1 MTTNMPDFSAEQ
13 WRFLAFLAIFNAD
26 VPIHLV
32 GHFAPLSPGPLFE
45 VINKSKKLGWL
56 TQKGDEI
63 FTLNKK
69 LPRSVKNKL
78 SKMIT
83 PERAVSIIE
92 GLQKFQTEVDV
103 TPNLMTRLMEKAGF
117 EKEAAEQD
125 IIIAEQAV
133 IDGHQNKA
141 WRYFKQAADRLMKH
155 MESDESK
162 VLLLSVVL
170 KFSNLSFLLS
180 KGLTS
185 LEQYLHKS
193 HDIAY
198 AVGDQ
203 RSHALIN
210 LHIGRL
216 FYFSGRRTDAMA
228 ALSVGLT
235 EIEEIGDED
244 IFEQAAGFLG
254 IFYYMQGL
262 FKEALPHLEKAAGSY
277 MQEKHILTM
286 NPTAPVFLSYCLAYL
301 GEYHRAIG
309 SLDCNWRIAKE
320 NSDHFL
326 AATLRIILSTIL
338 YIIKKDEEAEF
349 HLNEGL
355 KEARQTKNAFA
366 LYLAAAPLSFKKMH
380 TNEGVS
386 KAHDILHQ
394 AFEDAA
400 TSGFIRQLSSPWI
413 LELFYEFERYGFEPL
428 PQLSLQEIK
437 ERAVNENNIHIQGV
451 ILRLEAQESFHKN
464 NPANAILIDLEESQ
478 RLLEQSGDIVQLSK
492 SLIQTARIEL
502 SRGNRILGIDSL
514 NRARTTLGG
523 YADIFFPEDLRHLL
537 DPGRHGKYSPEAP
550 QESAEKFI
558 ELSESIFPLHEQD
571 EILTRTVI
579 AINRFFGAERGGLFW
594 FPGGKMT
601 KRPELRAFCNLTAY
615 DINATGFQPNLALIK
630 KAFSE
635 NRPVI
640 KRHIASQSK
649 PSSKSIKAILC
660 LPVEVRGK
668 PRAILYHDN
677 SYLEDCFDS
686 LNAATISRMMRHI
699 SQRIDRIYDYFQIRK
714 ERNTLMVERTL
725 RERTLEN
732 QRLVYESQAMIDI
745 IKQIDIAARS
755 DSTVLF
761 LGETGVGKE
770 LMARRVHAMSP
781 RHNKPFIVVD
791 PTSIPETLI
800 ESELFGHEKGA
811 FTGAEQQKKG
821 RLELADKGT
830 LFIDEIGE
838 LPKSI
843 QVKLLRAIQERQ
855 FYRVGGTRM
864 YRSDFRL
871 VVATNRN
878 LTAEVA
884 SGNFREDLFY
894 RINVVPFRIPALRE
908 RPDDIPVLAAFLL
921 KGFSH
926 KYNRPNIKI
935 DAETERLLK
944 QYNWPG
950 NVREMKNIIERAT
963 LLSSGDKLKVDL
975 SSNSNINTGQ
985 SFADMPTLNKLEKRY
1000 IQFVL
1005 NKTNGKMGGSGGASE
1020 ILGINRTTLYAR
1032 MKKLGMRGNG

>member
-1 MTTNMPDFSAEQ
+1 MTTNMPDFSADQ
-13 WRFLAFLAIFNAD
+13 WRFLAFLAVLNSD
-26 VPIHLV
+26 VPIHLA
-32 GHFAPLSPGPLFE
+32 GHFVPLLPGPLFE

-56 TQKGDEI
+56 TQKDEEI

-69 LPRSVKNKL
+69 LPPSVKKKL
-78 SKMIT
+78 SNIIT
-83 PERAVSIIE
+83 PEQLVSIIDE
-92 GLQKFQTEVDV
+92 FQKVQEKVNID
-103 TPNLMTRLMEKAGF
+103 PKLMLRLMEKAGF
-117 EKEAAEQD
+117 EIEAAKQD
-125 IIIAEQAV
+125 IIIAEKAV
-133 IDGHQNKA
+133 VDGHQNKA
-141 WRYFKQAADRLMKH
+141 WRYFKQAADRLMKR

-162 VLLLSVVL
+162 SLFLSVVL

-198 AVGDQ
+198 NIGDQ

-210 LHIGRL
+210 LHLGRL

-235 EIEEIGDED
+235 EVEEIGDED

-254 IFYYMQGL
+254 IFYLMQGL
-262 FKEALPHLEKAAGSY
+262 FKEALPHLEKAARSY
-277 MQEKHILTM
+277 MLQKQIHTM
-286 NPTAPVFLSYCLAYL
+286 NPIAPVLFSYCLAYL
-301 GEYHRAIG
+301 GEFHRAIG
-309 SLDCNWRIAKE
+309 SLDCNWRIARE

-349 HLNEGL
+349 HLKEGL
-355 KEARQTKNAFA
+355 KEAQDTKNALA
-366 LYLAAAPLSFKKMH
+366 IYLAAAPLSFRTMPS
-380 TNEGVS
+380 NDGIS
-386 KAHDILHQ
+386 KAYDILRQ

-400 TSGFIRQLSSPWI
+400 SYGFIRQFASPWI
-413 LELFYEFERYGFEPL
+413 LELFYEFEEHGFDPL
-428 PQLSLQEIK
+428 PQLSFQEIK
-437 ERAVNENNIHIQGV
+437 ERAIEENNIHLQGV
-451 ILRLEAQESFHKN
+451 TLRLEAQKKFYKN
-464 NPANAILIDLEESQ
+464 KPVDAILIDLKKSQ

-492 SLIQTARIEL
+492 SLIETARIEL
-502 SRGNRILGIDSL
+502 SGGNRKMGIDSL
-514 NRARTTLGG
+514 NLAWATLGG

-550 QESAEKFI
+550 HESVEKFI
-558 ELSESIFPLHEQD
+558 ELSESIFPPHEQD

-579 AINRFFGAERGGLFW
+579 AVNRFFGAERGGLFW

-601 KRPELRAFCNLTAY
+601 KAPELRAFCNMTAY
-615 DINATGFQPNLALIK
+615 DINAPDFQPNLALIK
-630 KAFSE
+630 KAFME
-635 NRPVI
+635 KRPII
-640 KRHIASQSK
+640 KRQIASQTK
-649 PSSKSIKAILC
+649 PSEKSIKAILC

-668 PRAILYHDN
+668 LRAILYHDN
-677 SYLEDCFDS
+677 SYLEDCFDF
-686 LNAATISRMMRHI
+686 LNAALISRMMRHI
-699 SQRIDRIYDYFQIRK
+699 SQRIDRIYEYFQIRK
-714 ERNTLMVERTL
+714 ERNTLIDERTL
-725 RERTLEN
+725 RDKILEE
-732 QRLVYESQAMIDI
+732 QKLVYQSQVMIDI
-745 IKQIDIAARS
+745 IKQIDIAASS
-755 DSTVLF
+755 DSTILF

-770 LMARRVHAMSP
+770 LAARRVHAMSP
-781 RHNKPFIVVD
+781 RQDKPFIVVD
-791 PTSIPETLI
+791 PTAIPETLI

-811 FTGAEQQKKG
+811 FTGAAQQKKG

-871 VVATNRN
+871 IAATNRN
-878 LTAEVA
+878 LAAEVA
-884 SGNFREDLFY
+884 SGNFREDLYY

-908 RPDDIPVLAAFLL
+908 RTDEIPVLAKFLL
-921 KGFSH
+921 KGFSQ

-935 DAETERLLK
+935 DAETERLMT

-963 LLSSGDKLKVDL
+963 LLSSGDKLEVDL
-975 SSNSNINTGQ
+975 SSTEKIDTEH
-985 SFADMPTLNKLEKRY
+985 SFADMPTLHELEKRY

-1005 NKTNGKMGGSGGASE
+1005 NKTNGKMGGRDSASE
-1020 ILGINRTTLYAR
+1020 IMGIPE
-1032 MKKLGMRGNG
+1032 

>member
-1 MTTNMPDFSAEQ
+1 MKKNMPDFSADQ
-13 WRFLAFLAIFNAD
+13 WRFLAFLAVLNSD
-26 VPIHLV
+26 VPIHLA
-32 GHFAPLSPGPLFE
+32 GHFVPLPPGPLFE

-56 TQKGDEI
+56 TQKGEEI

-78 SKMIT
+78 SNIIT
-83 PERAVSIIE
+83 PEQLVSIID
-92 GLQKFQTEVDV
+92 GFQKAQTEVAID
-103 TPNLMTRLMEKAGF
+103 PRLMLRLMEKAGF
-117 EKEAAEQD
+117 ETEAAEQD
-125 IIIAEQAV
+125 IIIAEKAV
-133 IDGHQNKA
+133 VDGLQNKA
-141 WRYFKQAADRLMKH
+141 WRYFKKAADRLMKR

-162 VLLLSVVL
+162 VLFLSVVL

-198 AVGDQ
+198 NIGDQ

-210 LHIGRL
+210 LHLGRL
-216 FYFSGRRTDAMA
+216 FYFSGRRPDAMA

-235 EIEEIGDED
+235 EVEEIGDED

-262 FKEALPHLEKAAGSY
+262 FKEALPHLEKAARSY
-277 MQEKHILTM
+277 MLEKQTHTM
-286 NPTAPVFLSYCLAYL
+286 NPTAPVFFSYCLAYL
-301 GEYHRAIG
+301 GEFHRAIG
-309 SLDCNWRIAKE
+309 SLECNWRMAKE

-326 AATLRIILSTIL
+326 AVTLRIILSTIL

-355 KEARQTKNAFA
+355 KEARHTKNALAVYF
-366 LYLAAAPLSFKKMH
+366 AAAPLSFKNMH
-380 TNEGVS
+380 SSEGVS
-386 KAHDILHQ
+386 KAHDILCQ
-394 AFEDAA
+394 AFKAA
-400 TSGFIRQLSSPWI
+400 AASGFIRQFSSPWI
-413 LELFYEFERYGFEPL
+413 VELFYEFERYGFEPL

-437 ERAVNENNIHIQGV
+437 ERAINENNIHLQGV
-451 ILRLEAQESFHKN
+451 ILRLEAQDKFNKN
-464 NPANAILIDLEESQ
+464 EPANAILIDLEKSQ
-478 RLLEQSGDIVQLSK
+478 CLLEQSGDVVQLSK
-492 SLIQTARIEL
+492 SLVQMARIEL
-502 SRGNRILGIDSL
+502 SRVNKKIGIDIL
-514 NRARTTLGG
+514 NKAWATLGG
-523 YADIFFPEDLRHLL
+523 YADIFFPEDLRHLF

-550 QESAEKFI
+550 HESVEKFI

-571 EILTRTVI
+571 EVLTRTVI
-579 AINRFFGAERGGLFW
+579 AVNRFFGAERGGLFW

-601 KRPELRAFCNLTAY
+601 KAPELRAFCNMTAY
-615 DINATGFQPNLALIK
+615 DINATSFQPSLALIN
-630 KAFSE
+630 KAFME
-635 NRPVI
+635 KRPVI
-640 KRHIASQSK
+640 KRQIASQTK
-649 PSSKSIKAILC
+649 PSEKSIKAILC

-668 PRAILYHDN
+668 LRAILYHDN
-677 SYLEDCFDS
+677 SYLEDCFDF

-699 SQRIDRIYDYFQIRK
+699 SQRIDRIYDYFQIRE
-714 ERNTLMVERTL
+714 ERNTLIDERTL
-725 RERTLEN
+725 RYNTLEE
-732 QRLVYESQAMIDI
+732 QRLVYQSQVMVDI
-745 IKQIDIAARS
+745 IKQIDIAASS
-755 DSTVLF
+755 DSTILF

-770 LMARRVHAMSP
+770 LAARRVHAMSP
-781 RHNKPFIVVD
+781 RQSKPFIVVD

-811 FTGAEQQKKG
+811 FTGAVKQKKG

-864 YRSDFRL
+864 YHSDFRL
-871 VVATNRN
+871 IAATNRN
-878 LTAEVA
+878 LAAEVA
-884 SGNFREDLFY
+884 SGNFREDLYY

-908 RPDDIPVLAAFLL
+908 RTDDIPVLAKFLL
-921 KGFSH
+921 KGFSQ

-935 DAETERLLK
+935 DAETERLMT

-963 LLSSGDKLKVDL
+963 LLSSGDKLEVDL
-975 SSNSNINTGQ
+975 SSTEKIDTEH
-985 SFADMPTLNKLEKRY
+985 SFADMPTLHELEKRY

-1005 NKTNGKMGGSGGASE
+1005 NKTNGKMGGRDSASE
-1020 ILGINRTTLYAR
+1020 IMGINRATLYSR
-1032 MKKLGMRGNG
+1032 MKKLGMR

>member
-1 MTTNMPDFSAEQ
+1 MKKIMPDFSADQ
-13 WRFLAFLAIFNAD
+13 WRFLAFLAIFNSD
-26 VPIHLV
+26 VPIHLA
-32 GHFAPLSPGPLFE
+32 GHFIPLPPGPLFE
-45 VINKSKKLGWL
+45 VINKSKKAGWL
-56 TQKGDEI
+56 TQKGEDI

-69 LPRSVKNKL
+69 LPQSVKSKL
-78 SKMIT
+78 SNIIT
-83 PERAVSIIE
+83 SEQLVSIIDE
-92 GLQKFQTEVDV
+92 LQKVQTEMAIDTKILV
-103 TPNLMTRLMEKAGF
+103 RLMEKAGL
-117 EKEAAEQD
+117 ETEAAQQN
-125 IIIAEQAV
+125 ILIAEKAV
-133 IDGHQNKA
+133 VDGHQDKA
-141 WRYFKQAADRLMKH
+141 WRYFKQAADRLMKQ
-155 MESDESK
+155 MESDVNK
-162 VLLLSVVL
+162 TLFLSVVL
-170 KFSNLSFLLS
+170 NFSNLSFLLS
-180 KGLTS
+180 QGLTS
-185 LEQYLHKS
+185 LEQYLHKA
-193 HDIAY
+193 HDIAN

-210 LHIGRL
+210 LHLGRL

-235 EIEEIGDED
+235 EVEEIGDED
-244 IFEQAAGFLG
+244 IFGQAAGFLG

-262 FKEALPHLEKAAGSY
+262 FIEALPHLEKAADAY
-277 MQEKHILTM
+277 MKETHIHTM
-286 NPTAPVFLSYCLAYL
+286 NPVAPVFFSFCLAYL
-301 GEYHRAIG
+301 GEFHRAIG
-309 SLDCNWRIAKE
+309 SLDCNWRMAKE

-338 YIIKKDEEAEF
+338 YIIKKDDEAEF
-349 HLNEGL
+349 HLKEGL
-355 KEARQTKNAFA
+355 KEARHTKNALA
-366 LYLAAAPLSFKKMH
+366 LYFAAAPLSLKNMH
-380 TNEGVS
+380 SNDGVS
-386 KAHDILHQ
+386 KAYDILHR
-394 AFEDAA
+394 AFKNAA
-400 TSGFIRQLSSPWI
+400 ASGFIRQLSSPWI
-413 LELFYEFERYGFEPL
+413 VELFYEFERYGFEPL
-428 PQLSLQEIK
+428 PQLSIQEIK

-451 ILRLEAQESFHKN
+451 ILRLEAQENFHKN
-464 NPANAILIDLEESQ
+464 NPVNAILIDLEKSQ
-478 RLLEQSGDIVQLSK
+478 RILEQSGDIVQLSK

-502 SRGNRILGIDSL
+502 SMGNRKIGIESL

-550 QESAEKFI
+550 QESVEKFI

-579 AINRFFGAERGGLFW
+579 AVNRFFGAERGGLFW
-594 FPGGKMT
+594 FPGGKMIKT
-601 KRPELRAFCNLTAY
+601 PELRASCNLTAY
-615 DINATGFQPNLALIK
+615 DINATSFQPNLALIK

-635 NRPVI
+635 KRPVI
-640 KRHIASQSK
+640 KRRIVSQSK

-699 SQRIDRIYDYFQIRK
+699 SQRIDRIYDYFQIRE

-725 RERTLEN
+725 SERTLEN
-732 QRLVYESQAMIDI
+732 QRLVYESQVMIDI
-745 IKQIDIAARS
+745 IKKIDIVARS
-755 DSTVLF
+755 DSTILF

-781 RHNKPFIVVD
+781 RHSKPFIVVD

-864 YRSDFRL
+864 YCSDFRL
-871 VVATNRN
+871 IAATNRN
-878 LTAEVA
+878 LAAEVA
-884 SGNFREDLFY
+884 SGNFREDLYY

-908 RPDDIPVLAAFLL
+908 RPGDIPVLAAFLL

-926 KYNRPNIKI
+926 KYKRPNIKI
-935 DAETERLLK
+935 DAETERLMK
-944 QYNWPG
+944 QYEWPG

-963 LLSSGDKLKVDL
+963 LLSTGDKLEVDL
-975 SSNSNINTGQ
+975 SSIANIDPEN
-985 SFADMPTLNKLEKRY
+985 SFADLPTLHELEKRY

-1005 NKTNGKMGGSGGASE
+1005 NKANGKMGGSGGASE
-1020 ILGINRTTLYAR
+1020 MLGINRTTLYAR
-1032 MKKLGMRGNG
+1032 MKKLGMRRK

>member
-1 MTTNMPDFSAEQ
+1 MKKNMPDFSADQ
-13 WRFLAFLAIFNAD
+13 WRFLAFLAILNSD
-26 VPIHLV
+26 VPIQLV
-32 GHFAPLSPGPLFE
+32 GHFAPLPLGPLFE
-45 VINKSKKLGWL
+45 VINKSKKAGWL
-56 TQKGDEI
+56 TQKGDET
-63 FTLNKK
+63 FALNKK
-69 LPRSVKNKL
+69 LPQSIKNKL
-78 SKMIT
+78 SNMISH
-83 PERAVSIIE
+83 EQLVSMLD
-92 GLQKFQTEVDV
+92 GLQKVRTEVDID
-103 TPNLMTRLMEKAGF
+103 PRLITRLMAKAGL
-117 EKEAAEQD
+117 EIEVAEQD
-125 IIIAEQAV
+125 IIIAEKAV
-133 IDGHQNKA
+133 VEGQQNKA
-141 WRYFKQAADRLMKH
+141 WRYFKQAADRLIKR

-162 VLLLSVVL
+162 AIFLSVVL

-198 AVGDQ
+198 SVGDQ

-210 LHIGRL
+210 LHLGRL

-235 EIEEIGDED
+235 EVEEIGDED

-254 IFYYMQGL
+254 IFYLMQGL
-262 FKEALPHLEKAAGSY
+262 FKEALPHLEKAARSY
-277 MQEKHILTM
+277 MKDKQVYAM
-286 NPTAPVFLSYCLAYL
+286 NPIAPVLFSYCLAYL
-301 GEYHRAIG
+301 GEFHRAIG
-309 SLDCNWRIAKE
+309 SLDCNWRIAKK
-320 NSDHFL
+320 NSNHFL

-349 HLNEGL
+349 HLKEGL
-355 KEARQTKNAFA
+355 KEAKHTKNALA
-366 LYLAAAPLSFKKMH
+366 IYLAAAPLSFKNMQS
-380 TNEGVS
+380 EDGVS
-386 KAHDILHQ
+386 KAYDILCQ
-394 AFEDAA
+394 SFKDAA
-400 TSGFIRQLSSPWI
+400 ASGFIRQFASPWVV
-413 LELFYEFERYGFEPL
+413 ELFYEFERHGFEPL

-437 ERAVNENNIHIQGV
+437 ERAIIENNIHIQGV
-451 ILRLEAQESFHKN
+451 TIRLEAQKDIHKN
-464 NPANAILIDLEESQ
+464 KPANAILTDLEKSQ

-502 SRGNRILGIDSL
+502 SRGNKKIGIDSL
-514 NRARTTLGG
+514 NKAWTTLGG
-523 YADIFFPEDLRHLL
+523 YTDIFFPEDLRHLL
-537 DPGRHGKYSPEAP
+537 DPDRHGKYSPEAP
-550 QESAEKFI
+550 HESVEKFI
-558 ELSESIFPLHEQD
+558 ELSESIFPVNEQD

-579 AINRFFGAERGGLFW
+579 AVNRFFGAERGGLFW

-601 KRPELRAFCNLTAY
+601 KTPDLRAFCNLTAH
-615 DINATGFQPNLALIK
+615 DIDAISFKPNLVLIK
-630 KAFSE
+630 KAFTE
-635 NRPVI
+635 KRPII
-640 KRHIASQSK
+640 KRQIASQKK
-649 PSSKSIKAILC
+649 PYGKSIKAILC
-660 LPVEVRGK
+660 LPVDVRGK
-668 PRAILYHDN
+668 TRAILYHDN

-699 SQRIDRIYDYFQIRK
+699 SRRIDRIYDYFQIRE
-714 ERNTLMVERTL
+714 ERNTLIVERTL
-725 RERTLEN
+725 HDKTLED
-732 QRLVYESQAMIDI
+732 QRLVYESQVMIDI

-755 DSTVLF
+755 DSTILL

-781 RHNKPFIVVD
+781 RQSKPFIVVD
-791 PTSIPETLI
+791 PTSIPETLV

-811 FTGAEQQKKG
+811 FTGAEQQRKG

-871 VVATNRN
+871 IAATNRN
-878 LTAEVA
+878 LAAEVA
-884 SGNFREDLFY
+884 SGNFREDLYY

-908 RPDDIPVLAAFLL
+908 RTDDIPVLATFLIE
-921 KGFSH
+921 GFSK

-935 DAETERLLK
+935 DAETERLMK

-963 LLSSGDKLKVDL
+963 LLSSGDKLEVDL
-975 SSNSNINTGQ
+975 SSTEKIDMEH
-985 SFADMPTLNKLEKRY
+985 SFTDMPTLHELEKRY

-1005 NKTNGKMGGSGGASE
+1005 NKTNGKMGGRDSASE
-1020 ILGINRTTLYAR
+1020 IMGINRATLYSR
-1032 MKKLGMRGNG
+1032 MKKLGMR

>member
-1 MTTNMPDFSAEQ
+1 MKKNMPVFSADQ
-13 WRFLAFLAIFNAD
+13 WRFLAFLALLNSD
-26 VPIHLV
+26 VPIHLA
-32 GHFAPLSPGPLFE
+32 GHFVPLPPGPLFE

-56 TQKGDEI
+56 TQKGEEI
-63 FTLNKK
+63 FTLNKE

-78 SKMIT
+78 SNIIT
-83 PERAVSIIE
+83 PEQVVSIID
-92 GLQKFQTEVDV
+92 GLQKVPTEVDID
-103 TPNLMTRLMEKAGF
+103 PRLMIRLMEKAGF
-117 EKEAAEQD
+117 ETEAAGQD
-125 IIIAEQAV
+125 IVIAEKAV
-133 IDGHQNKA
+133 VDGHPNKA

-162 VLLLSVVL
+162 SLFLSVAL

-180 KGLTS
+180 KGLIS

-198 AVGDQ
+198 KIGDQ

-210 LHIGRL
+210 LHLGRL
-216 FYFSGRRTDAMA
+216 YYFSGRRTDAMA

-235 EIEEIGDED
+235 EVEEIGDED
-244 IFEQAAGFLG
+244 IFGQAAGFLG

-277 MQEKHILTM
+277 MKEKHIHTM
-286 NPTAPVFLSYCLAYL
+286 NPSAPVFLSFCLAYL
-301 GEYHRAIG
+301 GEFHRAIG
-309 SLDCNWRIAKE
+309 SLDCNWRMAKE

-338 YIIKKDEEAEF
+338 YIIHKDDEAEF
-349 HLNEGL
+349 HLKEGL
-355 KEARQTKNAFA
+355 KEARHTKNALAVYF
-366 LYLAAAPLSFKKMH
+366 AAAPLSFKKMH
-380 TNEGVS
+380 TNEGVP
-386 KAHDILHQ
+386 KAYDILHQ
-394 AFEDAA
+394 AFKDAA
-400 TSGFIRQLSSPWI
+400 ASGFIRQLSSPWI
-413 LELFYEFERYGFEPL
+413 VELFYEFERHGFEPL

-437 ERAVNENNIHIQGV
+437 RRAINENNIHIQGV
-451 ILRLEAQESFHKN
+451 TLRLEAQKNFHN
-464 NPANAILIDLEESQ
+464 NKPAKAILLDLEKSQ

-492 SLIQTARIEL
+492 SFIQTARIEL
-502 SRGNRILGIDSL
+502 SGGNRKIGIGSL
-514 NRARTTLGG
+514 NRAWATLGG

-550 QESAEKFI
+550 HESVKKFI

-571 EILTRTVI
+571 EILTQTVI

-601 KRPELRAFCNLTAY
+601 KTPELRAFCNLTAH
-615 DINATGFQPNLALIK
+615 DIDATNFQPNLALIN
-630 KAFSE
+630 KAFME
-635 NRPVI
+635 KRPII
-640 KRHIASQSK
+640 KRHIASQTK
-649 PSSKSIKAILC
+649 PSGKSIKAILC

-677 SYLEDCFDS
+677 SYLEDCFDF

-699 SQRIDRIYDYFQIRK
+699 SRRIDRIYDYFQIRE

-725 RERTLEN
+725 RDKTLED
-732 QRLVYESQAMIDI
+732 QRLIYESQVMIDI

-755 DSTVLF
+755 DSTILL

-781 RHNKPFIVVD
+781 RQSKSFIVVD
-791 PTSIPETLI
+791 PTSIPETLV

-811 FTGAEQQKKG
+811 FTGAEQQRKG

-838 LPKSI
+838 LPKSV

-871 VVATNRN
+871 IAATNRN
-878 LTAEVA
+878 LAAEVA

-908 RPDDIPVLAAFLL
+908 RTDDIPVLATFLIE
-921 KGFSH
+921 GFSK

-935 DAETERLLK
+935 DAETERLIV

-950 NVREMKNIIERAT
+950 NVREMKNIFERAT
-963 LLSSGDKLKVDL
+963 LLSTGDKLEVDL
-975 SSNSNINTGQ
+975 SSMSNIDTEH
-985 SFADMPTLNKLEKRY
+985 SFADMPTLQELEKRY

-1005 NKTNGKMGGSGGASE
+1005 DKTNGKMGGRDSASE
-1020 ILGINRTTLYAR
+1020 IMGINRATLYSR
-1032 MKKLGMRGNG
+1032 MKKLGMR